1 MNEKA
6 WGRDIVFIVNSK
18 HVNQNHENR
27 CDHLGNYQGKTMRC
41 EPREYQHFKQ
51 QKRTIKLKKSTEEED
66 HEGNCTPEAIRRE
79 FQEGFKQLK
88 MSDLKERS
96 R

>member
-6 WGRDIVFIVNSK
+6 WGGDIVFIVNSK

-27 CDHLGNYQGKTMRC
+27 CDHLRNYQGKTRC

-51 QKRTIKLKKSTEEED
+51 QTTIKLKKSTEEED
-66 HEGNCTPEAIRRE
+66 HEGNGTPEAIRRE

-88 MSDLKERS
+88 ISDLKERS

>member
-1 MNEKA
+1 MYNYTYYLKKKHWLNDGINEWMNEKA

-27 CDHLGNYQGKTMRC
+27 CDHLGNYQGKTTRC

-51 QKRTIKLKKSTEEED
+51 
-66 HEGNCTPEAIRRE
+66 
-79 FQEGFKQLK
+79 
-88 MSDLKERS
+88 
-96 R
+96 

>member
-1 MNEKA
+1 MN
-6 WGRDIVFIVNSK
+6 
-18 HVNQNHENR
+18 QENINISNNR
-27 CDHLGNYQGKTMRC
+27 Q
-41 EPREYQHFKQ
+41 
-51 QKRTIKLKKSTEEED
+51 RTIKLKKSTEEED
-66 HEGNCTPEAIRRE
+66 HEGNCAPEAIRRE

>member
-1 MNEKA
+1 MKKPGVE
-6 WGRDIVFIVNSK
+6 IQFSQSTVSMLI
-18 HVNQNHENR
+18 
-27 CDHLGNYQGKTMRC
+27 KTMRIDVIIQ
-41 EPREYQHFKQ
+41 ETIKARQRDVNQENINISNNRQ
-51 QKRTIKLKKSTEEED
+51 RTIKLKKSTEEED

-79 FQEGFKQLK
+79 FQEGFKLLK

>member
-27 CDHLGNYQGKTMRC
+27 CDHLGNYQGKTTRC

-51 QKRTIKLKKSTEEED
+51 
-66 HEGNCTPEAIRRE
+66 
-79 FQEGFKQLK
+79 
-88 MSDLKERS
+88 
-96 R
+96 

>member
-1 MNEKA
+1 MKKPGVEIQFSQS
-6 WGRDIVFIVNSK
+6 IVSMLI
-18 HVNQNHENR
+18 
-27 CDHLGNYQGKTMRC
+27 KTMRTDVIIQ
-41 EPREYQHFKQ
+41 ETIKARRDVNQENINISNNRQ
-51 QKRTIKLKKSTEEED
+51 RTIKLKKSTEEED